1 MAYVAMVLLLLGGAL
16 IGCCIIGMVIDLFKI
31 SSTAIMAVGT
41 TMVLASVAFFALSML
56 IG

>member
-16 IGCCIIGMVIDLFKI
+16 IGCCIIGMVIDLFEI